1 LIDGAAMPQ
10 PSALPDSIKSFSFI
24 NAAEVDDGRDFHQH
38 MERVERSIDAVFRQ
52 KSSRSGSIR
61 LPILATAM
69 VAAVVVGLATW
80 MFAPHLLGSRN
91 PLVETPPAKR
101 EAQAPQINTPTVPA
115 PDASA
120 PRRGAALVIGN
131 SNYQRAPKL
140 VTPANDATAM
150 GQQLKAAGYN
160 TITKLDVGNL
170 EFKRALRE
178 FDDAAQAADIGIVYF
193 GGHGLS
199 VRGTDYLL
207 PVDARLATE
216 YDVADETIALDR
228 ILFAMESLTSLRL
241 LILDASR
248 DNPFARTMK
257 RSSPGTPGLDKTE
270 PASGNTLIAFAAKAG
285 TVAEEGNGP
294 NSVFVTA
301 LLKNL
306 FVPGLDIRLALGRVR
321 DDVLRATN
329 NRQEPFV
336 YGSLGGQV
344 VTLVAK
350 N

>member
-1 LIDGAAMPQ
+1 
-10 PSALPDSIKSFSFI
+10 
-24 NAAEVDDGRDFHQH
+24 
-38 MERVERSIDAVFRQ
+38 
-52 KSSRSGSIR
+52 
-61 LPILATAM
+61 
-69 VAAVVVGLATW
+69 
-80 MFAPHLLGSRN
+80 
-91 PLVETPPAKR
+91 
-101 EAQAPQINTPTVPA
+101 
-115 PDASA
+115 
-120 PRRGAALVIGN
+120 
-131 SNYQRAPKL
+131 
-140 VTPANDATAM
+140 
-150 GQQLKAAGYN
+150 
-160 TITKLDVGNL
+160 
-170 EFKRALRE
+170 
-178 FDDAAQAADIGIVYF
+178 
-193 GGHGLS
+193 
-199 VRGTDYLL
+199 
-207 PVDARLATE
+207 
-216 YDVADETIALDR
+216 LDR